1 MSDHLGCLFINDP
14 LFGILRIFDISEWRI
29 GRKVFTALTLGL
41 IDRTDLSA
49 GVSCVEFVEP
59 HPDPGEVIVHAV
71 LIGRIE
77 IIIDG
82 YISRE
87 LTPSRGENRQRI
99 GMNPIPQDPF
109 SGPIQIYQHGF
120 ELSIYLK
127 AVDGFSRQRPALPA
141 FQYLASRAYS

>member
-82 YISRE
+82 NIADIMFCKSDAAHCIYPIRQIPYISR
-87 LTPSRGENRQRI
+87 
-99 GMNPIPQDPF
+99 
-109 SGPIQIYQHGF
+109 
-120 ELSIYLK
+120 
-127 AVDGFSRQRPALPA
+127 
-141 FQYLASRAYS
+141 